1 MGVFIKRAR
10 LLPSLRVPS
19 IPTTINVN
27 MFFDRA
33 DVINALSKMEFNAL
47 TRGSLL
53 VRRTAQRSIRKM
65 GLARPKLVEQ
75 KANPGMRL
83 DDILARTTNRRRRA
97 IIIQRIREIKT
108 RPPSPPGT
116 PPHTHVP
123 ILHRL
128 GFRRNLYN
136 AYDKGSHSAVVG
148 PSKKGAEWTIPRLH
162 EFGGSKGLRQ
172 WVLVPK
178 YPRYT
183 KPIVKWIGMRDDP
196 GPGWVATGQAKT
208 FRYPARP
215 YMAPALAK
223 CRPRLAKLFEGTFS
237 AGVVRG

>member
-1 MGVFIKRAR
+1 MGVFIKQAR
-10 LLPSLRVPS
+10 LLPSFRVPS

-33 DVINALSKMEFNAL
+33 DVINALSAMEFKAL
-47 TRGSLL
+47 TKGSLL

-83 DDILARTTNRRRRA
+83 DAILAQTTNRRRRA
-97 IIIQRIREIKT
+97 VIIQRIREIKT
-108 RPPSPPGT
+108 RPPSAPGT

-123 ILHRL
+123 ISHML

-196 GPGWVATGQAKT
+196 GQGWVATGQTKSA
-208 FRYPARP
+208 RYPARP
-215 YMAPALAK
+215 YMAPALEK
-223 CRPRLAKLFEGTFS
+223 CRPRLARLFEGTFS